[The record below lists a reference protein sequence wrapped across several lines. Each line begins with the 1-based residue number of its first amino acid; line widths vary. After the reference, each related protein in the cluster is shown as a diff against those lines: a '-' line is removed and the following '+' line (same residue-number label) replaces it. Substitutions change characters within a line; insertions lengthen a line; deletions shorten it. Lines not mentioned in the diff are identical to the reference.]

1 MALKLGHDE
10 GHENNE
16 RWLLTYS
23 DLITLLM
30 IFFIV
35 MYAMSN
41 VDQAKYHKL
50 AESLNS
56 ALAGDMQKIDSG
68 LEGSP
73 EEVLQETPSA
83 SLTETTPPSEEMMAA
98 AEAVKEL
105 MEEKGLDSEVSVTL
119 GERGVVISLKDS
131 VLFESA
137 RADIR
142 PENIQ
147 SLIEIGTAL
156 KEVGNYVRIE
166 GYTDNVPINNSQFA
180 NNWDLS
186 VMRASKVLDLIVKKS
201 SFPPD
206 KICAIGY
213 GEYSPMETNS
223 TVAGRAKNRKVDI
236 VILSPENIAAE

>member
-1 MALKLGHDE
+1 MALKLSKDE

-50 AESLNS
+50 ATSLNS
-56 ALAGDMQKIDSG
+56 ALAGEQQKVDTG
-68 LEGSP
+68 KQGSP
-73 EEVLQETPSA
+73 EEELQNTPSK
-83 SLTETTPPSEEMMAA
+83 SLATTLPDPNMAKA
-98 AEAVKEL
+98 AETVKKL
-105 MEEKGLDSEVSVTL
+105 MEEKGLSTEVSVTTS
-119 GERGVVISLKDS
+119 ERGVVISLKDS

-137 RADIR
+137 SAEIR
-142 PENIQ
+142 PENIG
-147 SLIEIGTAL
+147 SLIEIGQAV
-156 KEVGNYVRIE
+156 KAVGNYVRIE
-166 GYTDNVPINNSQFA
+166 GYTDNVPINNAVFA

-186 VMRASKVLDLIVKKS
+186 VMRASKVLDLIVKRS
-201 SFPPD
+201 GFPPD

-213 GEYSPMETNS
+213 GEYSPMATNT
-223 TVAGRAKNRKVDI
+223 TVEGRSKNRKVDI
-236 VILSPENIAAE
+236 VILSPDNTKGQ

>member
-1 MALKLGHDE
+1 MAFKLNKDE

-50 AESLNS
+50 ANSLNS
-56 ALAGDMQKIDSG
+56 ALAGEQQKVDTG
-68 LEGSP
+68 KQGSP
-73 EEVLQETPSA
+73 EEELQNTPSK
-83 SLTETTPPSEEMMAA
+83 SLATTLPDPNMAKA
-98 AEAVKEL
+98 AETVKKL
-105 MEEKGLDSEVSVTL
+105 MEEKGLSTEVSVTTS
-119 GERGVVISLKDS
+119 ERGVVISLKDS

-137 RADIR
+137 SAEIR
-142 PENIQ
+142 SENIG
-147 SLIEIGTAL
+147 SLIEIGQAV
-156 KEVGNYVRIE
+156 KAVGNYVRIE
-166 GYTDNVPINNSQFA
+166 GYTDNVPINNAVFA

-186 VMRASKVLDLIVKKS
+186 VMRASKVLDLIVKRS
-201 SFPPD
+201 GFPPD

-213 GEYSPMETNS
+213 GEYSPMATNT
-223 TVAGRAKNRKVDI
+223 TVDGRSKNRKVDI
-236 VILSPENIAAE
+236 VILSPDNTKGQ

>member
-1 MALKLGHDE
+1 MALKLSKDE

-50 AESLNS
+50 ATSLNS
-56 ALAGDMQKIDSG
+56 ALAGEQQKVDTG
-68 LEGSP
+68 KQGSP
-73 EEVLQETPSA
+73 EEELQNTPSK
-83 SLTETTPPSEEMMAA
+83 SLATTLPDPNMAKA
-98 AEAVKEL
+98 AETVKKL
-105 MEEKGLDSEVSVTL
+105 MEEKGLSTEVSVTTS
-119 GERGVVISLKDS
+119 ERGVVISLKDS

-137 RADIR
+137 SAEIR
-142 PENIQ
+142 SENIG
-147 SLIEIGTAL
+147 SLIEIGQAV
-156 KEVGNYVRIE
+156 KAVGNYVRIE
-166 GYTDNVPINNSQFA
+166 GYTDNVPINNAVFA

-186 VMRASKVLDLIVKKS
+186 VMRASKVLDLIVKRS
-201 SFPPD
+201 GFPPD

-213 GEYSPMETNS
+213 GEYSPMATNT
-223 TVAGRAKNRKVDI
+223 TVEGRSKNRKVDI
-236 VILSPENIAAE
+236 VILSPDNTKGQ